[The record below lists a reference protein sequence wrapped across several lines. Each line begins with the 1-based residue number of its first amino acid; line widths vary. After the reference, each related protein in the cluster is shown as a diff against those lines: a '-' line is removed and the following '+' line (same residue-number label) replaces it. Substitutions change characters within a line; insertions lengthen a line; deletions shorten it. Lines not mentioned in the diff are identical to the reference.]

1 MNYYL
6 IFILLISDIL
16 CEQINNEQNDLLSGV
31 PFNLTIH
38 EMDKLMA
45 CSTILSL
52 KTQKDNDIILKVINK
67 FNKSLSEKVEGKMLT
82 EMYENCVNKI
92 DNKTILKFFNNF
104 TYVPDSVYLNEYD
117 KLLLPKYDSYNEN
130 SDFDLTVEQQ
140 ILSYKFEKVKELYEQ
155 KTSKER
161 LKNSQRISLGN
172 YDITKIPFYVKGIIF
187 ILVFGI
193 FIFGTLF
200 YLKKLTTKPESNKK
214 KKKKNQ

>member
-117 KLLLPKYDSYNEN
+117 KLLLPKYDSYNEK
-130 SDFDLTVEQQ
+130 SDFELTIDQQ

-161 LKNSQRISLGN
+161 LENSQRISLGN

>member
-1 MNYYL
+1 MNKYL
-6 IFILLISDIL
+6 LFILLISNIL
-16 CEQINNEQNDLLSGV
+16 CEEKKNEESDLLSGE
-31 PFNLTIH
+31 PFNLSIY

-52 KTQKDNDIILKVINK
+52 KTQKDNDIILKELNK
-67 FNKSLSEKVEGKMLT
+67 FNKSLIEKVEGKMLT
-82 EMYENCVNKI
+82 EMFENCINKI
-92 DNKTILKFFNNF
+92 DNNTILKFFNNF

-130 SDFDLTVEQQ
+130 SDLELTTAQRV
-140 ILSYKFEKVKELYEQ
+140 LSYKFEKVKELYEQ

-161 LKNSQRISLGN
+161 LENSQRISLGN

>member
-52 KTQKDNDIILKVINK
+52 KTQKDNDIILKIINK

-161 LKNSQRISLGN
+161 LENSQRISLGN

>member
-6 IFILLISDIL
+6 IFVLLISDIL

-52 KTQKDNDIILKVINK
+52 KTQKDNDIILKVLNK
-67 FNKSLSEKVEGKMLT
+67 FNKSLTEKVEGKMLT

-161 LKNSQRISLGN
+161 LENSQRISLGT
-172 YDITKIPFYVKGIIF
+172 YDINKIPFYVKGIIF
-187 ILVFGI
+187 VFVFGV

>member
-52 KTQKDNDIILKVINK
+52 KTQKDNDIILKVLNK
-67 FNKSLSEKVEGKMLT
+67 FNKSLTEKVEGKMLT

-117 KLLLPKYDSYNEN
+117 KLLLPKYDSYNEK
-130 SDFDLTVEQQ
+130 SDFELTIDQQ

-161 LKNSQRISLGN
+161 LENSQRISLGT
-172 YDITKIPFYVKGIIF
+172 YDINKIPFYVKGIIF
-187 ILVFGI
+187 VFVFGV

>member
-1 MNYYL
+1 MNCYL

-161 LKNSQRISLGN
+161 LENSQRISLGN

>member
-1 MNYYL
+1 MNKYL
-6 IFILLISDIL
+6 LFILLISYIL
-16 CEQINNEQNDLLSGV
+16 CQEKKNNESDLLSGL

-52 KTQKDNDIILKVINK
+52 KTQKDNDIILKVLNK
-67 FNKSLSEKVEGKMLT
+67 FNKSLTEKVEGKMLT

-117 KLLLPKYDSYNEN
+117 KLLLPKYDSYNEK
-130 SDFDLTVEQQ
+130 SDFELTIDQQ

-161 LKNSQRISLGN
+161 LENSQRISLGN

-200 YLKKLTTKPESNKK
+200 YLKKLTIKPESNKK

>member
-161 LKNSQRISLGN
+161 LENSQRISLGN

-214 KKKKNQ
+214 KKKKSQ

>member
-16 CEQINNEQNDLLSGV
+16 LEQINNEQNDLLSGV

-52 KTQKDNDIILKVINK
+52 KTQKDNDIILKIINK

-161 LKNSQRISLGN
+161 LENSQRISLGN

>member
-1 MNYYL
+1 MNKYL
-6 IFILLISDIL
+6 LFILLISYIL
-16 CEQINNEQNDLLSGV
+16 CQEKKNNESDLLSGL

-161 LKNSQRISLGN
+161 LENSQRISLGN

>member
-52 KTQKDNDIILKVINK
+52 KTQKDNDIILRVLNK

-161 LKNSQRISLGN
+161 LENSQRISLGN

>member
-161 LKNSQRISLGN
+161 LENSQRISLGT

>member
-52 KTQKDNDIILKVINK
+52 KTQKDNEIILKVLNK
-67 FNKSLSEKVEGKMLT
+67 FNKSLTEKVEGKMLT

-117 KLLLPKYDSYNEN
+117 KLLLPKYDSYNEK
-130 SDFDLTVEQQ
+130 SDFELTIDQQ

-161 LKNSQRISLGN
+161 LENSQRISLGN

>member
-52 KTQKDNDIILKVINK
+52 KTQKDNDIILKVLNK
-67 FNKSLSEKVEGKMLT
+67 FNKSLTEKVEGKMLT

-117 KLLLPKYDSYNEN
+117 KLLLPKYDSYNEK
-130 SDFDLTVEQQ
+130 SDFELTIDQQ

-161 LKNSQRISLGN
+161 LENSQRISLGN

>member
-1 MNYYL
+1 MNKYL
-6 IFILLISDIL
+6 LFILLISYIL
-16 CEQINNEQNDLLSGV
+16 CQEKKNNESDLLSGL

-52 KTQKDNDIILKVINK
+52 KTQKDNDIILKVLNK
-67 FNKSLSEKVEGKMLT
+67 FNKSLTEKVEGKMLT

-161 LKNSQRISLGN
+161 LENSQRISLGN

>member
-52 KTQKDNDIILKVINK
+52 KTQKDNDIILKELNK
-67 FNKSLSEKVEGKMLT
+67 FNKSLIEKVEGKMLT

-117 KLLLPKYDSYNEN
+117 KLLLPKYDSYNEK
-130 SDFDLTVEQQ
+130 SDFELTIEQQ

-161 LKNSQRISLGN
+161 LENSQRISLGN

>member
-1 MNYYL
+1 
-6 IFILLISDIL
+6 
-16 CEQINNEQNDLLSGV
+16 
-31 PFNLTIH
+31 
-38 EMDKLMA
+38 
-45 CSTILSL
+45 
-52 KTQKDNDIILKVINK
+52 
-67 FNKSLSEKVEGKMLT
+67 MLT

-161 LKNSQRISLGN
+161 LENSQRISLGN

>member
-161 LKNSQRISLGN
+161 LENSQRISLGN

>member
-104 TYVPDSVYLNEYD
+104 TYVPDSYYLDEYD
-117 KLLLPKYDSYNEN
+117 KLLLPKYDSYNEK
-130 SDFDLTVEQQ
+130 SDFELTIDQQ

-161 LKNSQRISLGN
+161 LENSQRISLGN